1 MSHSTVMP
9 GLPEK
14 ASSHNKKRAFM
25 IEAIKKKRTWRP
37 LAGAVIVISVAAI
50 AGQSVLASLN
60 ATAFNT
66 TAQNINAGT
75 LKLDL
80 ANSGN
85 GFGTSIANVVPGD
98 VVNRYVT
105 LTNSGTLNGIG
116 LSLKTAQT
124 GTQSLIS
131 DGVSPSTTKALK
143 LTVTSCTVAWNTSTG
158 VCSGTA
164 TEELASTVIGS
175 LTNATALTNS
185 NLNSSAVRYLQ
196 MKIEL
201 PDQNETT
208 INGTLPTNTVQGGA
222 VNVTYTFDLAQ
233 RTATTTNS

>member
-1 MSHSTVMP
+1 
-9 GLPEK
+9 
-14 ASSHNKKRAFM
+14 M
-25 IEAIKKKRTWRP
+25 IEATKKKRTWRP
-37 LAGAVIVISVAAI
+37 LAGAAIVISVAAI

-80 ANSGN
+80 ANNGN

-116 LSLKTAQT
+116 LTLKTAQT
-124 GTQSLIS
+124 GSASLIT
-131 DGVSPSTTKALK
+131 DGISPITTKALK
-143 LTVTSCTVAWNTSTG
+143 LTVTSCSVAWNTTTG
-158 VCSGTA
+158 VCSGTP

-175 LTNATALTNS
+175 LTSATALASST
-185 NLNSSAVRYLQ
+185 LNSTAVRYLQ

-208 INGTLPTNTVQGGA
+208 VNGALPANTVQGGS
-222 VNVTYTFDLAQ
+222 VDVTYTFDLKQ
-233 RTATTTNS
+233 RLATTTNS

>member
-1 MSHSTVMP
+1 
-9 GLPEK
+9 
-14 ASSHNKKRAFM
+14 M
-25 IEAIKKKRTWRP
+25 IEATKKKRNWRP
-37 LAGAVIVISVAAI
+37 LAGAAIVISVAAI

-80 ANSGN
+80 ANNGN

-116 LSLKTAQT
+116 LTLKTAQT
-124 GTQSLIS
+124 GTSSLIS
-131 DGVSPSTTKALK
+131 DGISPITTKALK
-143 LTVTSCTVAWNTSTG
+143 LTVTSCSVAWNTTTG
-158 VCSGTA
+158 VCSGTP

-175 LTNATALTNS
+175 LTSATALASST
-185 NLNSSAVRYLQ
+185 LNSTAVRYLQ

-208 INGTLPTNTVQGGA
+208 VNGALPANTVQGGS
-222 VNVTYTFDLAQ
+222 VDVTYTFDLKQ
-233 RTATTTNS
+233 RLATTTNS

>member
-1 MSHSTVMP
+1 MP
-9 GLPEK
+9 GLPDK

-25 IEAIKKKRTWRP
+25 IEATKKKRTWRP
-37 LAGAVIVISVAAI
+37 LAGAAIVISVAAI

-80 ANSGN
+80 ANNGN

-116 LSLKTAQT
+116 LTLKTAQT
-124 GTQSLIS
+124 GTSSLIT
-131 DGVSPSTTKALK
+131 DGISPITTKALK
-143 LTVTSCTVAWNTSTG
+143 LTVTSCSVAWNTTTG
-158 VCSGTA
+158 VCSGTP

-175 LTNATALTNS
+175 LTSATTLAGST
-185 NLNSSAVRYLQ
+185 LNSTAVRYLQ

-201 PDQNETT
+201 RDQNETT
-208 INGTLPTNTVQGGA
+208 VNGALPANTVQGGA
-222 VNVTYTFDLAQ
+222 VDVTYTFDLKQ
-233 RTATTTNS
+233 RLATTTNS

>member
-1 MSHSTVMP
+1 MP
-9 GLPEK
+9 GLPDK

-25 IEAIKKKRTWRP
+25 IEATKKKRTWRP
-37 LAGAVIVISVAAI
+37 LAGAAIVISVAAI

-80 ANSGN
+80 ANNGN

-116 LSLKTAQT
+116 LTLKTAQT
-124 GTQSLIS
+124 GTPSLIT
-131 DGVSPSTTKALK
+131 DGISPITTKALK
-143 LTVTSCTVAWNTSTG
+143 LTVTSCSVAWNTTTG
-158 VCSGTA
+158 VCSGTP

-175 LTNATALTNS
+175 LTSATSLASST
-185 NLNSSAVRYLQ
+185 LNSTAVRYLQ

-208 INGTLPTNTVQGGA
+208 VNGALPANTVQGGS
-222 VNVTYTFDLAQ
+222 VDVTYTFDLKQ
-233 RTATTTNS
+233 RLATTTNS

>member
-1 MSHSTVMP
+1 MP
-9 GLPEK
+9 GLPDK

-25 IEAIKKKRTWRP
+25 IEATKKKRTWRP
-37 LAGAVIVISVAAI
+37 LAGAAIVISVAAI
-50 AGQSVLASLN
+50 SGQSVLASLN

-80 ANSGN
+80 ANNGN

-116 LSLKTAQT
+116 LTLKTAQT
-124 GTQSLIS
+124 GTSSLIT
-131 DGVSPSTTKALK
+131 DGISPITTKALK
-143 LTVTSCTVAWNTSTG
+143 LTVTSCSAAWNTTTG
-158 VCSGTA
+158 VCPGTP

-175 LTNATALTNS
+175 LTSATALASST
-185 NLNSSAVRYLQ
+185 LNSTAVRYLQ
-196 MKIEL
+196 LKIEL

-208 INGTLPTNTVQGGA
+208 VNGALPANTVQGGS
-222 VNVTYTFDLAQ
+222 VDVTYTFDLKQ
-233 RTATTTNS
+233 RLATTTNS

>member
-1 MSHSTVMP
+1 MP
-9 GLPEK
+9 GLPDK

-25 IEAIKKKRTWRP
+25 IEATKKKRTWRP
-37 LAGAVIVISVAAI
+37 LAGAAIVISVAAI

-80 ANSGN
+80 ANNGN

-116 LSLKTAQT
+116 LTLKTAQT
-124 GTQSLIS
+124 GRPSLIT
-131 DGVSPSTTKALK
+131 DGISPITTKALK
-143 LTVTSCTVAWNTSTG
+143 LTVTSCSVAWNTTTG
-158 VCSGTA
+158 VCSGTP

-175 LTNATALTNS
+175 LTSATTLAGST
-185 NLNSSAVRYLQ
+185 LNSTAVRYLQ

-208 INGTLPTNTVQGGA
+208 VNGALPANTVQGGS
-222 VNVTYTFDLAQ
+222 VDVTYTFDLKQ
-233 RTATTTNS
+233 RLATTTNS

>member
-1 MSHSTVMP
+1 
-9 GLPEK
+9 
-14 ASSHNKKRAFM
+14 M
-25 IEAIKKKRTWRP
+25 IEATKKKRTWRP
-37 LAGAVIVISVAAI
+37 LAGAAIVISVAAI

-80 ANSGN
+80 ANNGN

-116 LSLKTAQT
+116 LTLKTAQT
-124 GTQSLIS
+124 GTSSLIT
-131 DGVSPSTTKALK
+131 DGISPITTKALK
-143 LTVTSCTVAWNTSTG
+143 LTVTSCSVAWNTTTG
-158 VCSGTA
+158 VCSGTP

-175 LTNATALTNS
+175 LTSATALASST
-185 NLNSSAVRYLQ
+185 LNSTAVRYLQ

-208 INGTLPTNTVQGGA
+208 VNGALPANTVQGGS
-222 VNVTYTFDLAQ
+222 VDVTYTFDLKQ
-233 RTATTTNS
+233 RLATTTNS

>member
-1 MSHSTVMP
+1 MP
-9 GLPEK
+9 GLPDK

-25 IEAIKKKRTWRP
+25 IEATKKKRTWRP
-37 LAGAVIVISVAAI
+37 LAGAAIVISVAAI

-80 ANSGN
+80 ANNGN

-116 LSLKTAQT
+116 LTLKTAQT
-124 GTQSLIS
+124 GTSSLIS
-131 DGVSPSTTKALK
+131 DGISPITTKALK
-143 LTVTSCTVAWNTSTG
+143 LTVTSCSVAWNTTTG
-158 VCSGTA
+158 VCSGTP

-175 LTNATALTNS
+175 LTSATALASST
-185 NLNSSAVRYLQ
+185 LNSTAVRYLQ

-208 INGTLPTNTVQGGA
+208 VNGALPANTVQGGS
-222 VNVTYTFDLAQ
+222 VDVTYTFDLKQ
-233 RTATTTNS
+233 RLATTTNS